1 MALPSIALPF
11 PRGAVADEKPLSQE
25 LQSITDET
33 IYSELQVSDQAMGRW
48 TAEDPSLRSI
58 QRWVRTRR

>member
-1 MALPSIALPF
+1 M
-11 PRGAVADEKPLSQE
+11 ADEKPLLQE

-33 IYSELQVSDQAMGRW
+33 IYSELQVSDQAIGRW